1 MKKEN
6 KKGIKIIKIITIIL
20 AIVLISMIGFFGIYV
35 KSKNQMNN
43 KLKDY
48 EYSMAIKGTR
58 NIELKLNTET
68 TEIIKDSAGNKIE
81 TATDEE
87 ITANGYVKEEV
98 KNNPEEVLTEE
109 NYDKVKEII
118 GERLN
123 TLGVKEYNIAANYET
138 GAIQIEIPESLK
150 ANSFVGN
157 LNTIGKFE
165 IIDTET
171 KEILMDNSDIKSSGV
186 LYNTTSSGTAVY
198 LEIAFNSKGK
208 DKLKEITKKYVKT
221 EETNTETAEN
231 EQNETEST
239 NQNEES
245 TSEKTITMKIDDT
258 EMMTTSFDEAIT
270 NGKIQL
276 SVGTT
281 ATDETTLEGYI
292 NQAQNVA
299 VVLDSGKLP
308 IKYDIEKNEYILS
321 NISEKDMVFIEIAI
335 AMVALI
341 GITILIVKHKV
352 NGLLAGIAYIGLAAI
367 YMILIRYTNI
377 IISIESIFGIITT
390 LVLNYIFTAM
400 LLKEIKEYSVWE
412 ATGKTYKRFFIRII
426 PIFIIAIA
434 FCFVKWIPISSF
446 GTILFW
452 GLVIIA
458 AYNAAITAPLLKIK
472 TEEK

>member
-1 MKKEN
+1 MKRVN
-6 KKGIKIIKIITIIL
+6 KKGIKIIKIMTIVL
-20 AIVLISMIGFFGIYV
+20 AIVLISMIGFFGIYT

-48 EYSMAIKGTR
+48 EYSMAIKGAR
-58 NIELKLNTET
+58 NIELKVDTET
-68 TEIIKDSAGNKIE
+68 TEVIKDSEGNEVE

-87 ITANGYVKEEV
+87 IEANGYVKEEV
-98 KNNPEEVLTEE
+98 ANNPEEVLTEE

-118 GERLN
+118 GKRLN
-123 TLGVKEYNIAANYET
+123 TLGVREYNIAANYKT

-150 ANSFVGN
+150 ADTAVGN

-171 KEILMDNSDIKSSGV
+171 KEVLMDNSDIKSSQV

-208 DKLKEITKKYVKT
+208 DKLKEITKNYVKS
-221 EETNTETAEN
+221 EETNTVATE
-231 EQNETEST
+231 NETEET
-239 NQNEES
+239 TTENEES
-245 TSEKTITMKIDDT
+245 TPEKTITMKIDDT
-258 EMMTTSFDEAIT
+258 EMMTTSFDEPIT

-276 SVGTT
+276 SVGTA
-281 ATDETTLEGYI
+281 ATDESTLQGYI
-292 NQAQNVA
+292 TQAQNVA

-321 NISEKDMVFIEIAI
+321 NISEKDLVCIEVAIAI
-335 AMVALI
+335 LAVT
-341 GITILIVKHKV
+341 GIIILIVKYKV
-352 NGLLAGIAYIGLAAI
+352 NGLLAGIAYVGLAAV

-390 LVLNYIFTAM
+390 LVLNYIFTAI
-400 LLKEIKEYSVWE
+400 LLKEIKKQPVWK
-412 ATGKTYKRFFIRII
+412 ATGKTYADFFIRII
-426 PIFIIAIA
+426 PICIITIA
-434 FCFVKWIPISSF
+434 FCFVKWIPMSSF

-458 AYNAAITAPLLKIK
+458 AYNAVITAPLLKIK

>member
-1 MKKEN
+1 MKKE
-6 KKGIKIIKIITIIL
+6 IKIIKITTITL
-20 AIVLISMIGFFGIYV
+20 AIMLISMIGFFGIYT

-48 EYSMAIKGTR
+48 EYSMAIKGAR
-58 NIELKLNTET
+58 NIELKVDTET
-68 TEIIKDSAGNKIE
+68 TEVIKDSEGNEVE

-87 ITANGYVKEEV
+87 IAANGYVKEEV
-98 KNNPEEVLTEE
+98 ANNPEEVLTEE

-118 GERLN
+118 GKRLN
-123 TLGVKEYNIAANYET
+123 TLGVREYNIAANYET

-150 ANSFVGN
+150 ADTVVGN

-171 KEILMDNSDIKSSGV
+171 KEVLMDNSDIKSSQV

-208 DKLKEITKKYVKT
+208 DKLKEITKNYVKS
-221 EETNTETAEN
+221 EETNTVATE
-231 EQNETEST
+231 NETEET
-239 NQNEES
+239 TTENEES
-245 TSEKTITMKIDDT
+245 TPEKTITMKIDDT
-258 EMMTTSFDEAIT
+258 EMMTTSFDEPIT

-276 SVGTT
+276 SVG
-281 ATDETTLEGYI
+281 AAVTDESTLQGYI
-292 NQAQNVA
+292 TQAQNVA

-321 NISEKDMVFIEIAI
+321 NISEKDLIYIEIAI
-335 AMVALI
+335 AIVALI
-341 GITILIVKHKV
+341 GIIILIVKHKV
-352 NGLLAGIAYIGLAAI
+352 SGLLAGIAYVGLAAV

-390 LVLNYIFTAM
+390 LVLNYIFTDM
-400 LLKEIKEYSVWE
+400 LLKEIKEENIWK
-412 ATGKTYKRFFIRII
+412 ATGETYKKFFIRIVSI
-426 PIFIIAIA
+426 CIIAIA
-434 FCFVKWIPISSF
+434 FCFVKWIPMSSF

>member
-1 MKKEN
+1 MKREN
-6 KKGIKIIKIITIIL
+6 KKGIKIIKIMTIVL
-20 AIVLISMIGFFGIYV
+20 AIVLISMIGFFGIYT

-48 EYSMAIKGTR
+48 EYSMAIKGAR
-58 NIELKLNTET
+58 NIELKVDTET
-68 TEIIKDSAGNKIE
+68 TEVIKDSEGNEVE

-87 ITANGYVKEEV
+87 IAANGYVKEEV
-98 KNNPEEVLTEE
+98 ANNPEEVLTEE

-118 GERLN
+118 GKRLN
-123 TLGVKEYNIAANYET
+123 TLGVREYNIAANYKT

-150 ANSFVGN
+150 ADTVVGN
-157 LNTIGKFE
+157 LNTVGKFE

-171 KEILMDNSDIKSSGV
+171 KEVLMDNSDIKSSQV

-208 DKLKEITKKYVKT
+208 DKLKEITKNYVKS
-221 EETNTETAEN
+221 EETNTVATE
-231 EQNETEST
+231 NETEETTTES
-239 NQNEES
+239 EES
-245 TSEKTITMKIDDT
+245 TPEKTITMKIDDT
-258 EMMTTSFDEAIT
+258 EMMTTSFDEPIT

-276 SVGTT
+276 SVGTAT
-281 ATDETTLEGYI
+281 TDESTLEGYI
-292 NQAQNVA
+292 TQAQNVA

-321 NISEKDMVFIEIAI
+321 NISEKDLVYIEIAI
-335 AMVALI
+335 AIIALI
-341 GITILIVKHKV
+341 GIIILIVKHKV
-352 NGLLAGIAYIGLAAI
+352 SGLLAGIAYTGLVAV

-400 LLKEIKEYSVWE
+400 LLKEIKEQPVWK
-412 ATGKTYKRFFIRII
+412 ATGKTYTDFFIRII
-426 PIFIIAIA
+426 PICIITIA
-434 FCFVKWIPISSF
+434 FCFVKWIPMSSF

-458 AYNAAITAPLLKIK
+458 AYNAVITAPLLKIK

>member
-6 KKGIKIIKIITIIL
+6 KKGIKIIKIMTIVL
-20 AIVLISMIGFFGIYV
+20 AIVLISMIGFFGIYT

-48 EYSMAIKGTR
+48 EYSMAIKGAR
-58 NIELKLNTET
+58 NIELKANTET
-68 TEIIKDSAGNKIE
+68 TQVIKDSAGNIIE
-81 TATDEE
+81 SATDEE

-98 KNNPEEVLTEE
+98 KNNLEEVLTEE

-118 GERLN
+118 GKRLN
-123 TLGVKEYNIAANYET
+123 TLGVREYNIATNYET
-138 GAIQIEIPESLK
+138 GAVQIEIPESLK
-150 ANSFVGN
+150 ADTVIGN

-171 KEILMDNSDIKSSGV
+171 KEVLMDNSDIKSSQV

-208 DKLKEITKKYVKT
+208 NKLKEITQNYVKS
-221 EETNTETAEN
+221 EETNTVATE
-231 EQNETEST
+231 NETEET
-239 NQNEES
+239 TTENEES
-245 TSEKTITMKIDDT
+245 TPEKTITMKIDDT
-258 EMMTTSFDEAIT
+258 EMMTTSFDEPIT

-276 SVGTT
+276 SVGTA
-281 ATDETTLEGYI
+281 ATDESTLQGYI
-292 NQAQNVA
+292 TQAQNVA
-299 VVLDSGKLP
+299 VVLESGELP

-321 NISEKDMVFIEIAI
+321 NVSEKDLVCIEIAI
-335 AMVALI
+335 AIVAVI
-341 GITILIVKHKV
+341 GIIILIVKHKV
-352 NGLLAGIAYIGLAAI
+352 KGLLAGIAYVGLAAV

-400 LLKEIKEYSVWE
+400 LLKEIKEENIWK
-412 ATGKTYKRFFIRII
+412 ATGETYKKFFIRIV
-426 PIFIIAIA
+426 PICIIAIA
-434 FCFVKWIPISSF
+434 FCFVKWIPMSSF

-458 AYNAAITAPLLKIK
+458 AYNAVITAPLLKIK

>member
-6 KKGIKIIKIITIIL
+6 KKGIKIIKIMTIVL
-20 AIVLISMIGFFGIYV
+20 AIVLISMIGFFGIYT

-48 EYSMAIKGTR
+48 EYSMAIKGAR
-58 NIELKLNTET
+58 NIELKANTET
-68 TEIIKDSAGNKIE
+68 TQVIKDSAGNIIE
-81 TATDEE
+81 SATDEE

-98 KNNPEEVLTEE
+98 KNNLEEVLTEE

-118 GERLN
+118 GKRLN
-123 TLGVKEYNIAANYET
+123 TLGVREYNIATNYET
-138 GAIQIEIPESLK
+138 GAVQIEIPESLK
-150 ANSFVGN
+150 ADTVIGN

-171 KEILMDNSDIKSSGV
+171 KEVLMDNSDIKSSQV

-208 DKLKEITKKYVKT
+208 NKLKEITQNYVKS
-221 EETNTETAEN
+221 EETNTVATE
-231 EQNETEST
+231 NETEET
-239 NQNEES
+239 TTENEES
-245 TSEKTITMKIDDT
+245 TPEKTITMKIDDT
-258 EMMTTSFDEAIT
+258 EMMTTSFDEPIT

-276 SVGTT
+276 SVGTA
-281 ATDETTLEGYI
+281 ATDESTLQGYI
-292 NQAQNVA
+292 TQAQNVA
-299 VVLDSGKLP
+299 VVLESGELP

-321 NISEKDMVFIEIAI
+321 NVSEKDLVCIEIAI
-335 AMVALI
+335 AIVAVI
-341 GITILIVKHKV
+341 GIIILIVKHKV
-352 NGLLAGIAYIGLAAI
+352 KGLLAGIAYVGLAAV

-400 LLKEIKEYSVWE
+400 LLKEIKEENIWK
-412 ATGKTYKRFFIRII
+412 ATGETYKKFFIRIV
-426 PIFIIAIA
+426 PICIIAIA
-434 FCFVKWIPISSF
+434 FCFVKWIPMRSF

-458 AYNAAITAPLLKIK
+458 AYNAVITAPLLKIK